1 MINKIIDF
9 CSKFWEMLIGFFNW
23 VLDGILYLL
32 SEIFYLFLDVFFSI
46 IESIIS
52 AIDFAQVTALSS
64 FGDWNI
70 LPDQILYILYK
81 LNIAQCLS
89 MLAAAC
95 LIRLTLNLI
104 PAAFTRV

>member
-1 MINKIIDF
+1 MIHKIIDF
-9 CSKFWEMLIGFFNW
+9 CSNFWGMLTDFINW

-32 SEIFYLFLDVFFSI
+32 SEIVYLSMDAFFSI
-46 IESIIS
+46 IETIIS

-64 FGDWNI
+64 FGNWNL

>member
-9 CSKFWEMLIGFFNW
+9 CSNFWEMLIAFFNW
-23 VLDGILYLL
+23 VFDGILYLF
-32 SEIFYLFLDVFFSI
+32 SEICYLFLDVFFSAV
-46 IESIIS
+46 ESLITS
-52 AIDFAQVTALSS
+52 IDFAQVAALDS
-64 FGDWNI
+64 FGDWNV

-89 MLAAAC
+89 MLAVAC

>member
-9 CSKFWEMLIGFFNW
+9 CSNFWEMLTDFFNW
-23 VLDGILYLL
+23 ILDGILYLL
-32 SEIFYLFLDVFFSI
+32 SELLYLFLDVFFSI
-46 IESIIS
+46 IEAIIT

-64 FGDWNI
+64 FGDWNV
-70 LPDQILYILYK
+70 LPDQILYLLYQ
-81 LNIAQCLS
+81 LNIAQCLT

-95 LIRLTLNLI
+95 LIRLTINLI

>member
-9 CSKFWEMLIGFFNW
+9 CSNFWEMLTDVFNW
-23 VLDGILYLL
+23 ILDGILYLL
-32 SEIFYLFLDVFFSI
+32 SELVYLFLDVFFSI
-46 IESIIS
+46 IEAIIT

-64 FGDWNI
+64 FGDWNV

-95 LIRLTLNLI
+95 MIRLTLNLI
-104 PAAFTRV
+104 PAAFTRI

>member
-1 MINKIIDF
+1 
-9 CSKFWEMLIGFFNW
+9 MLTDFFNW

-32 SEIFYLFLDVFFSI
+32 SEIVYLSMDAFFSI
-46 IESIIS
+46 IETIIS

-64 FGDWNI
+64 FGNWNL

>member
-9 CSKFWEMLIGFFNW
+9 CSNFWEMLTNVFNW
-23 VLDGILYLL
+23 ILDGILYLL
-32 SEIFYLFLDVFFSI
+32 SELVYLFLDVFFTI
-46 IESIIS
+46 IEAIIT

-64 FGDWNI
+64 FGDWNV
-70 LPDQILYILYK
+70 LPDQILYLLYK
-81 LNIAQCLS
+81 LNIAQCLT

>member
-1 MINKIIDF
+1 MIHKIIDF
-9 CSKFWEMLIGFFNW
+9 CSNFWQMLTDFFNW

-32 SEIFYLFLDVFFSI
+32 SEIVYLSMDAFFSI
-46 IESIIS
+46 IETIIS

-64 FGDWNI
+64 FGNWNL

>member
-1 MINKIIDF
+1 MFNKIIDF
-9 CSKFWEMLIGFFNW
+9 CSNFWEMLTDFFSW
-23 VLDGILYLL
+23 VLNGILYLL
-32 SEIFYLFLDVFFSI
+32 SEIFYLILDVIFSI
-46 IESIIS
+46 IEAIIS

-64 FGDWNI
+64 FGDWDI

-81 LNIAQCLS
+81 LNIAQCLT
-89 MLAAAC
+89 MLSAAC